1 MDEFE
6 KTAMAITLYM
16 KKEGWDI
23 AVISSPRVQ
32 SRGPLEHNYEL
43 IFNITATKRKK
54 T

>member
-6 KTAMAITLYM
+6 KVAMAITLYM
-16 KKEGWDI
+16 KGQGWDI
-23 AVISSPRVQ
+23 TVISASRVQ

-54 T
+54 P

>member
-6 KTAMAITLYM
+6 KVARSITLYM

-23 AVISSPRVQ
+23 AVIGGPRVQ
-32 SRGPLEHNYEL
+32 SRGALEHNYEL